1 MDYRHKGG
9 NDDGRKLIAKSTF
22 FKNNPHFAHH
32 AQRKFPSIPTAYN
45 FLKEMHPH
53 FVGSEMCRANSEQ
66 DRLGPVSH
74 IKIDKFH
81 FV

>member
-1 MDYRHKGG
+1 MLNLACVHKRQVPHLRITSLSGMTDMEQPQDYRTVK
-9 NDDGRKLIAKSTF
+9 NAPKMIGRI
-22 FKNNPHFAHH
+22 
-32 AQRKFPSIPTAYN
+32 
-45 FLKEMHPH
+45 
-53 FVGSEMCRANSEQ
+53 GSEMCRANSEQ